1 MKKRWSTLVAAGA
14 GTAAIGLT
22 GPALALTDSQR
33 FEKLEQHIQQLER
46 RLEQT
51 EAENQKLKK
60 HSGAKEPAYA
70 SPEGQVTGTK
80 I

>member
-33 FEKLEQHIQQLER
+33 FEKMEQHIQHLER

-60 HSGAKEPAYA
+60 HGGAKEPAYA
-70 SPEGQVTGTK
+70 SRHPSASG
-80 I
+80 